1 MVVSE
6 GSVRHLNFGRFL
18 VVKDLESQVG
28 LASFLQSS
36 VQADVN
42 LLRFVDTFIGVP
54 SALLFVVRNTAIFL
68 GRRALAIAIDR
79 PTGAGTASGGLFSET
94 TGMGY
99 WSIRHR
105 DCKITRLSV
114 IQPKTARD
122 L

>member
-28 LASFLQSS
+28 LATFLQSS

-54 SALLFVVRNTAIFL
+54 GALLFVVRNTAIFL
-68 GRRALAIAIDR
+68 GRLFKN
-79 PTGAGTASGGLFSET
+79 GGLFSET

-105 DCKITRLSV
+105 YCKITRLSV